1 MSFYMS
7 SFQPTHTKQPL
18 FASSRCETVLAK
30 AEMQPA
36 ARFTLKGLSWA
47 CPKTEIQRRFS
58 SSSLPPYFVFGRLSA
73 FLFPRNLSG
82 LA

>member
-73 FLFPRNLSG
+73 FLFPRNVSG

>member
-1 MSFYMS
+1 MSFFIS
-7 SFQPTHTKQPL
+7 SVQSSRAPQPL
-18 FASSRCETVLAK
+18 FGSGFRDILLAG
-30 AEMQPA
+30 AGMWLMTC
-36 ARFTLKGLSWA
+36 FTLKGLSRA
-47 CPKTEIQRRFS
+47 CPETEIQRRFS